1 MTDSDLGDGHC
12 LSPLSVC
19 VGAWVRVCMG
29 AWVRGRVAVCERRV
43 GKGGIEGFWSCHNEI
58 YLTPSSTAQYC
69 SNDPSLVVS
78 SVQLPRY
85 TLLGRHYPSSHPL
98 PLKTIWPRQK
108 SSQLHPTLAT
118 NNGGNLY
125 SQKLILK
132 CYLKHFYLIHRHVHF
147 QNYCGIVQLIISSI
161 IGILLRI
168 LIAHTRIQV
177 NV

>member
-58 YLTPSSTAQYC
+58 YLTSSSTAQYC

-78 SVQLPRY
+78 SV
-85 TLLGRHYPSSHPL
+85 
-98 PLKTIWPRQK
+98 
-108 SSQLHPTLAT
+108 
-118 NNGGNLY
+118 
-125 SQKLILK
+125 
-132 CYLKHFYLIHRHVHF
+132 
-147 QNYCGIVQLIISSI
+147 
-161 IGILLRI
+161 
-168 LIAHTRIQV
+168 
-177 NV
+177 